1 MLKIFNNNRAREGF
15 SIAEML
21 MVLLIISFL
30 ILAIPPIIHKKY
42 EKRVN
47 RGEHGRY
54 ECWVT
59 TDGQVREFYAT
70 EKNGIE
76 DPAYINAAEGGTEK
90 EPLGKVIGTV
100 AGGARCKFD
109 PTSKAPN
116 AAYFT
121 FQAIGGGG
129 GGSYPIYDK
138 TLLEHRNTAYESG
151 ADIQLETN
159 NYSSSKNYS
168 YLDSINEA
176 MEFAETQWIKE
187 YFPPV
192 KMAGSLS
199 YCSAAGSNGSSN
211 IGFDPIYD
219 DEEDPSKQTGWKPNF
234 VLGGIGGPG
243 VCITV
248 PYGALQISST
258 SSVSLTTCSYSSA
271 KNPCKRKYGY
281 KEDYYDSC
289 NYLTD
294 YDLNLVDGATDVRID
309 KTENVPFACNSIQS
323 YNCGSSYGI
332 SGDGISC
339 TIPTGYDGLS
349 RADGDTG
356 SVPPRGYLSY
366 ADIYASCPAA
376 AQGLV
381 TITGNN
387 PSSTGSC
394 DVPTEGLFPE
404 TISMKQSLGY
414 DTPTYGYAG
423 RPGESV
429 SMMLPKL
436 VSNLELEIGTA
447 GLAGVRNFENGK
459 GGNGEDTVIWT
470 KEVDNSTKCTDGNS
484 NCKRVFTAKG
494 GLGLRGGVAA
504 SKIFMRG
511 DITAVGGEVCELKT
525 LDNGV
530 STYIDGCLDNGVARI
545 DEAKKRFSTS
555 SGFYT
560 IPEMDEN
567 SKTPSAI
574 DAYYRKHHTLKIE
587 GIDTTYSPGTGG
599 DGGYSFLTYNNGRE
613 LVVARGHNNFNKS
626 SLAAIGKN
634 DPRWYNTT
642 AADGAPAVG
651 LNYTNTI
658 TYAMRNNYRCYRA
671 TDEFGKPSG
680 GGLNS
685 TDPSTGEKNGF
696 EAIDLNKVYACVP
709 TRGYPGAVVIVW

>member
-1 MLKIFNNNRAREGF
+1 MLKICKKKQNRDGF
-15 SIAEML
+15 SVAEML

-30 ILAIPPIIHKKY
+30 ILAIPPLVHKKV

-59 TDGQVREFYAT
+59 TNGEVREYYAT

-76 DPAYINAAEGGTEK
+76 DPDYINAAEGGTEK

-109 PTSKAPN
+109 PATKAPN

-129 GGSYPIYDK
+129 GGSYPIYDQ
-138 TLLEHRNTAYESG
+138 TLLEHRNPAYETG
-151 ADIQLETN
+151 ADIQLDTGT
-159 NYSSSKNYS
+159 SSSTYS
-168 YLDSINEA
+168 YSYTSSINEA
-176 MEFAETQWIKE
+176 MQFTETQWIKE

-192 KMAGSLS
+192 KMLRNIS
-199 YCSAAGSNGSSN
+199 YCSAWGDNGTSN

-219 DEEDPSKQTGWKPNF
+219 SEESGKQIGWKPNI
-234 VLGGIGGPG
+234 VLGGLGGPG
-243 VCITV
+243 VCITI
-248 PYGALQISST
+248 PAGNLQISADHG
-258 SSVSLTTCSYSSA
+258 VSATKCNSSA
-271 KNPCKRKYGY
+271 KYPWKRKYGW
-281 KEDYYDSC
+281 KKDYSSACTYI
-289 NYLTD
+289 TD
-294 YDLNLVDGATDVRID
+294 YDLNIIEGALDVQIETDRSPMECGSTKYSTSGATTYRVSGEDFSCS
-309 KTENVPFACNSIQS
+309 VPQGYS
-323 YNCGSSYGI
+323 GI
-332 SGDGISC
+332 S
-339 TIPTGYDGLS
+339 
-349 RADGDTG
+349 RVAGDTG
-356 SVPPRGYLSY
+356 IVPARGSLSY
-366 ADIYASCPAA
+366 SDIYASCPAA
-376 AQGLV
+376 ASGLAL
-381 TITGNN
+381 ITSDNY
-387 PSSTGSC
+387 SEVGSC
-394 DVPTEGLFPE
+394 DVSMDGVFPE
-404 TISMKQSLGY
+404 TISMKQSIGY

-423 RPGESV
+423 RPGDSV

-436 VSNLELEIGTA
+436 DSNLELEIGMS

-470 KEVDNSTKCTDGNS
+470 KEEDNATKCTDSNS

-511 DITAVGGEVCELKT
+511 DITAIGGEVCELKT

-574 DAYYRKHHTLKIE
+574 DAYYKKYHTLKIE

-599 DGGYSFLTYNNGRE
+599 DGGYSFLTYTNGTE
-613 LVVARGHNNFNKS
+613 LVVAKNHNNFNKN
-626 SLAAIGKN
+626 SLASIGKD
-634 DPRWYNTT
+634 DPRWYNTVN
-642 AADGAPAVG
+642 AEGAPAVG
-651 LNYTNTI
+651 LNYGNTI
-658 TYAMRNNYRCYRA
+658 TYEMRNNYRCYRA
-671 TDEFGKPSG
+671 TDEFGNPSG
-680 GGLNS
+680 GGLDS
-685 TDPSTGEKNGF
+685 TDPNTGDKNGF
-696 EAIDLNKVYACVP
+696 EAIDTNKVYACVP